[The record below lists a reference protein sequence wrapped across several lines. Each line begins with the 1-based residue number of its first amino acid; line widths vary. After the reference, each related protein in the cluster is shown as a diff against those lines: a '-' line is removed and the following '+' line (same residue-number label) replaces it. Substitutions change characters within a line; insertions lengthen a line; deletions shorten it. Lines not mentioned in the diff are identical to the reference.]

1 MPSFNPTPTKPIVS
15 YPTASIEEL
24 QLITIHD
31 SRLAGYTPL
40 PYGSPYPDQ
49 DKFPGLQLVFQGPI
63 GEDDRL
69 VRRIWA
75 GDRGDQDIYN
85 DSRKYSGG
93 SSDHPIII
101 RKYILP
107 EGSYTPLPTGTPDH
121 NEIGAFLV
129 DEEVTRP
136 ENLNGY
142 LAVTRVFES
151 LPGPA
156 LTGYVITND
165 GQLAVTK
172 SQSVL
177 PGATVTPSALLISGS
192 VKPDSKG
199 KSVLET
205 IEVPSVFGAKSY
217 SIEAPDPAPPKFRVA
232 APATTTWE
240 TVAGTAM
247 APVLATGEIESSE
260 QQATVFTKKLRKTS
274 RSTTALP
281 QTLTQTAT
289 TNEGQKATI
298 TETLQVG
305 DTTASPTATT
315 TIESEAM
322 GDGTYVVKKTAVPIV
337 FGQKS
342 FSIEVPDPAP
352 QKFRIAAPA
361 ITTEETLAGT
371 AAAPVLATGEISASE
386 QQVTVF
392 TKRNRKTAR
401 STTALPQTL
410 TQQATTNDGI
420 KATITETYQTGD
432 DAVTARSA
440 LVSVESDALGDGT
453 FVVKKTELAS
463 VFAGETKSQE
473 KPDTVP
479 QKFRTSLPA
488 VTTEI
493 TEIGSI
499 GTASLASG
507 ELSATEQQLTA
518 FTKRTRKTSRVAVT
532 LPKSLTQQA
541 TTNDGI
547 KATITETYQT
557 GDDTLTS
564 RSALVSVESDAL
576 GDGTFVVKK
585 TELASVFDQQAKSA
599 QKPDVIPE
607 RYRASASAKT
617 TTSISSDA
625 TTVSDI
631 TLGTNELE
639 KSIQRV
645 SAFTKKTSVT
655 SRDNGTL
662 PTLTGQD
669 YDASI
674 GAVVPYTEKIT
685 FTGDTLIA
693 ALSDV
698 SPLSSD
704 YKLVRTI
711 DTTNLTAALS
721 AISLQFPSR
730 ATLSIPPVLESIE
743 VVWDQ
748 TTDDGSY
755 ASNFTGTA
763 FGTSW
768 SLSGSERAEAKG
780 ASSLTPSFV
789 IKMKDTWATNIP
801 TSTHVFF
808 LPTPCTEAHILTALQ
823 SKYPSGTVI
832 KRWPVFKPKSDTIVA
847 FGTKVSVTVEGS
859 ASASRSVSSSN
870 NCSDATVGKGE
881 SKYSS
886 TTSVVANIPSCIH
899 GLITI
904 TGATPPI
911 VTAAKAA
918 ITSGW
923 PAETTYNF
931 PIVNV
936 AMSATASATGKVNP
950 TSLPAT
956 AQTAVPSTGYYLIDS
971 RVELYQ
977 HGFVKVY
984 AEVLDA
990 SVLA

>member
-1 MPSFNPTPTKPIVS
+1 MASFNPTPTKPIVS

-93 SSDHPIII
+93 STDHPIII

-107 EGSYTPLPTGTPDH
+107 EGSYTPLQTGTPDH

-205 IEVPSVFGAKSY
+205 IEVPIVFGAKSY

-232 APATTTWE
+232 VPATTTWE
-240 TVAGTAM
+240 TVAGTAT

-274 RSTTALP
+274 RATPLSK
-281 QTLTQTAT
+281 TLTQT
-289 TNEGQKATI
+289 
-298 TETLQVG
+298 
-305 DTTASPTATT
+305 
-315 TIESEAM
+315 
-322 GDGTYVVKKTAVPIV
+322 
-337 FGQKS
+337 
-342 FSIEVPDPAP
+342 
-352 QKFRIAAPA
+352 
-361 ITTEETLAGT
+361 
-371 AAAPVLATGEISASE
+371 
-386 QQVTVF
+386 
-392 TKRNRKTAR
+392 
-401 STTALPQTL
+401 
-410 TQQATTNDGI
+410 
-420 KATITETYQTGD
+420 
-432 DAVTARSA
+432 
-440 LVSVESDALGDGT
+440 
-453 FVVKKTELAS
+453 
-463 VFAGETKSQE
+463 
-473 KPDTVP
+473 
-479 QKFRTSLPA
+479 
-488 VTTEI
+488 
-493 TEIGSI
+493 
-499 GTASLASG
+499 
-507 ELSATEQQLTA
+507 
-518 FTKRTRKTSRVAVT
+518 
-532 LPKSLTQQA
+532 A

-557 GDDTLTS
+557 GDDTLTA

-617 TTSISSDA
+617 TTSISPDA
-625 TTVSDI
+625 TAVSDI

-645 SAFTKKTSVT
+645 SEFTKKTSVT

-685 FTGDTLIA
+685 TTGDTLIG

-748 TTDDGSY
+748 TTDNGSY
-755 ASNFTGTA
+755 ASDWTGYA
-763 FGTSW
+763 YGTST

-808 LPTPCTEAHILTALQ
+808 LPTPCTEAHILTALGK
-823 SKYPSGTVI
+823 KYSSGTVI
-832 KRWPVFKPKSDTIVA
+832 NRWPVFKPKSDTVVA
-847 FGTKVSVTVEGS
+847 FGTKVSVTVEGN
-859 ASASRSVSSSN
+859 ASASHSVSNSN
-870 NCSDATVGKGE
+870 NSWDSTQGTG
-881 SKYSS
+881 SSTYSS
-886 TTSVVANIPSCIH
+886 TTTVVANIPSCIH
-899 GLITI
+899 PTITI
-904 TGATPPI
+904 TGAAIPT
-911 VTAAKAA
+911 VKAA
-918 ITSGW
+918 TAKIDAGW
-923 PAETTYNF
+923 VSAYNF
-931 PIVNV
+931 PVVNV
-936 AMSATASATGKVNP
+936 SKSETASATGKVSP
-950 TSLPAT
+950 TTLPAT

-977 HGFVKVY
+977 HGYVKVY